1 MKFLP
6 LAIPEVVLV
15 EPDVYRDDRGF
26 FLETYQKLKYG
37 AAGLPEEFVQ
47 DNHSFSIRGTLR
59 GMHTQVRRPQGKL
72 LRVVAGEIFDV
83 AVDLR
88 PGSPTFGQ
96 WVGEVLS
103 AENFRQLWVPP
114 GFAHG
119 FCVMSES
126 AHVLYKCTTF
136 YEKDDEIAL
145 LWNDPAIGISWP
157 TETPLLRPR
166 DLAAPKLADIL
177 HKLVPYWGK
186 SPRDPRQ
193 ALALSRH
200 PPG

>member
-6 LAIPEVVLV
+6 TALPEVVLV
-15 EPDVYRDDRGF
+15 EPDVFRDDRGF
-26 FLETYQKLKYG
+26 FLETYHKRKYG
-37 AAGLPEEFVQ
+37 EAGLPEEFVQ

-59 GMHTQVRRPQGKL
+59 GMHTQVRDPQGKL
-72 LRVVAGEIFDV
+72 IRAVAGEIFDV

-88 PGSPTFGQ
+88 PGSPTFGK

-103 AENFRQLWVPP
+103 AENFHQLWVPP

-136 YEKDDEIAL
+136 Y
-145 LWNDPAIGISWP
+145 
-157 TETPLLRPR
+157 
-166 DLAAPKLADIL
+166 
-177 HKLVPYWGK
+177 
-186 SPRDPRQ
+186 
-193 ALALSRH
+193 
-200 PPG
+200 